1 MFLRICFAFALACSA
16 LWLVGCGGGQS
27 EEKPPAKDVAA
38 YAEKKDE
45 KPAAK
50 KVIPAGPQTVTL
62 HVPEM
67 KMRGGNE
74 GAELT

>member
-1 MFLRICFAFALACSA
+1 MLLRICFAFALGGSA
-16 LWLVGCGGGQS
+16 LWLVGCGGGEPQ
-27 EEKPPAKDVAA
+27 EKPSAKDVGTNT
-38 YAEKKDE
+38 EKKDE
-45 KPAAK
+45 KPADKTA
-50 KVIPAGPQTVTL
+50 VPAGPQTVTL